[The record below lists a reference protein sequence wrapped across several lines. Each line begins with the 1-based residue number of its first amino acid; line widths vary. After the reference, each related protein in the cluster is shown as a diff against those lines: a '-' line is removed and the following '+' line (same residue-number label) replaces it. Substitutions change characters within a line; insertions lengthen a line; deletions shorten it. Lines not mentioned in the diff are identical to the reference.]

1 MGAKSTQKEIKGTN
15 IVVKADRTRTT
26 NQTVNLWLS
35 VPTIRS
41 EDLDSKDPG
50 AQFFNSLRPEKKL
63 IDPSEAFAQAT
74 KTLRPAV
81 KFNTFDKNIAK
92 KNRQAKRDLHSK
104 ATAKRREERMA
115 PNPTLRAALNPKK
128 LPPASMANNEDQ
140 IQANELIDS
149 ARQER
154 DETSKKLGLRVK
166 KLGKNKNR
174 KDFRDPRERRTVV
187 GDEL

>member
-1 MGAKSTQKEIKGTN
+1 MGLTSTSKEIKGTN
-15 IVVKADRTRTT
+15 IVVKANRSRTT
-26 NQTVNLWLS
+26 NSTVNLWIS
-35 VPTIRS
+35 VPTIRP
-41 EDLDSKDPG
+41 EDKASKDPSSV
-50 AQFFNSLRPEKKL
+50 FFDSLRPEKKL

-81 KFNTFDKNIAK
+81 KFNTYDKKIAK
-92 KNRQAKRDLHSK
+92 KNRQAKRDLHAQ

-115 PNPTLRAALNPKK
+115 PNPALRAALNPKK
-128 LPPASMANNEDQ
+128 LPPASMITNEDQ
-140 IQANELIDS
+140 IEANELMDS

-154 DETSKKLGLRVK
+154 DDNSRKLGLRVK

-174 KDFRDPRERRTVV
+174 KDFRDPRERKTIV